1 MKKLHKILLLLP
13 ILAFIGCSTKSN
25 PKLNQYVK
33 YEQNLL
39 YTRVTTLSL
48 ANNSLVSMNITYL
61 NSSNSKK
68 YNDIYQNFLVTLYS
82 EGDIKFDPKKLTMNN
97 NELLT
102 ITKVDK
108 TSPLYQNVAVKNNW
122 SDYYLIKFS
131 NTKHKYINL
140 KYTYDFEH
148 ILNIKFIKE

>member
-1 MKKLHKILLLLP
+1 MKKLKKILLLSPL
-13 ILAFIGCSTKSN
+13 LVLMGCSTKSN

-39 YTRVTTLSL
+39 YTKVATLSL

-68 YNDIYQNFLVTLYS
+68 YNNIYQNFVVTLYS
-82 EGDIKFDPKKLTMNN
+82 EDNVQIDPKKLTMNN
-97 NELLT
+97 NDLLK
-102 ITKVDK
+102 ITKIDK
-108 TSPLYQNVAVKNNW
+108 KSPLYQNVAVKNNW
-122 SDYYLIKFS
+122 SNYYLIQFS

-140 KYTYDFEH
+140 KYTYDIDH
-148 ILNIKFIKE
+148 ILNIDFIKE